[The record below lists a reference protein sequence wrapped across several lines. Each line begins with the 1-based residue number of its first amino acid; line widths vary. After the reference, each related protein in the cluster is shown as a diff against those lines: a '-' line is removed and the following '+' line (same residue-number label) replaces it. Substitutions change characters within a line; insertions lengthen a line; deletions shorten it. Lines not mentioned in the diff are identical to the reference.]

1 MGANMRFSLVGLF
14 EHKLDYS
21 RPNRFL
27 INILTLSDRIACSL
41 QNGIKNLYV
50 EHYVGAIGKRANL
63 YTMKKDVFKRIHG
76 SFGRRR
82 LTFLNCRNSIC
93 LNASL
98 GQHAPALFIASIATY
113 N

>member
-1 MGANMRFSLVGLF
+1 MGANMRFSLAGLF

-21 RPNRFL
+21 RPNRFF

-63 YTMKKDVFKRIHG
+63 YTMKKDVFKQHPWFVW
-76 SFGRRR
+76 SP
-82 LTFLNCRNSIC
+82 
-93 LNASL
+93 SL
-98 GQHAPALFIASIATY
+98 DVPELQEFDLLER
-113 N
+113 

>member
-1 MGANMRFSLVGLF
+1 MQQGSLQARLESTPVFVLKVARRHHGCQHALQLAGLF

-63 YTMKKDVFKRIHG
+63 YTMKKDVFKRIMV
-76 SFGRRR
+76 R
-82 LTFLNCRNSIC
+82 LV
-93 LNASL
+93 AV
-98 GQHAPALFIASIATY
+98 A
-113 N
+113 